1 MYITQIL
8 YFLTWP
14 LLIFVSYRLVIFYLK
29 KLDKKLAD
37 DNDPGEAS
45 GS

>member
-14 LLIFVSYRLVIFYLK
+14 LLIFVSYKLVIYYLK
-29 KLDKKLAD
+29 KLDKKLAE
-37 DNDPGEAS
+37 DNDLGETS

>member
-14 LLIFVSYRLVIFYLK
+14 LLIFVSYKLVIYYLK
-29 KLDKKLAD
+29 KLDKKLVE
-37 DNDPGEAS
+37 DNDFGDAS